1 MAEENILNGK
11 KILIVDDE
19 PDIIETIEELLDMC
33 DVKSATSFEAAAQ
46 LLESSTF
53 DIAILDIMGVNGY
66 ELLSIAKTKKITTV
80 MLTAHA
86 LNIINFAKSMEGG
99 ACAYLPKDKIDE
111 LVDFL
116 ADILEHGNDACGLLG
131 GWLDRLNEYY
141 ERKFG
146 PGWLDE
152 LP

>member
-1 MAEENILNGK
+1 VAEENILNGK